1 MSGSAGGNRVTRQAV
16 EKTVNSY
23 IEKVLKN
30 FKAFKDAKIS
40 GSYNTG
46 TKEDFGDIDL
56 IVTFEGTDKKELKK
70 QLVDYFNTIP
80 DDVIVPFKS
89 EKYKG
94 KKSLS
99 TGEIVTILYPIEGT
113 EDQFV
118 QIDNMVST
126 SEEESTFKKSF
137 LDYPAEIQGLLLG
150 LTKIVLIEENP
161 QEVFKRLGI
170 KNTPQ
175 LEDNQEFEFNLSSAG
190 ITLRKVTLTPE
201 FKETAR
207 EDIWKS
213 SNWEDV
219 KKLLQNYDIDGEFEK
234 LLDDI
239 VKNTKNQRSKNR
251 IKGIFKSMI
260 TVKSGEVGTP
270 KGEKKTQSI
279 NKVEDLLE
287 FMKGIGKVLA
297 EEVINEPGICF
308 YPGGFKPPHK
318 GHFEAAK
325 DLASRPY
332 ITQVRIIIGPKER
345 EGITSKESL
354 DIWNIYLKAEPNP
367 KITVKIADTVS
378 PIKDI
383 YEYFQNNPLETPIYV
398 AGGKDEVDDQGYF
411 KSLTKAFGDRAI
423 PIPIDEKFGRISASY
438 TRNQLRAGD
447 IESFKQTIPDSAI
460 QKGYFDDIFKML
472 SPIIK
477 ENFEINIGR
486 EDSTIKRYLE
496 EFAEYCYGAL
506 EVNNKPIIKVI
517 TDDSYTEEYK
527 SFGGYTPLDNT
538 IYVSVSKRNLADIMR
553 SVCHE
558 IVHCKQNESGTLE
571 INSGETGSNIENQA
585 NTIAGIIMRHYGQLK
600 PEIFKLSQ
608 MLNEGLAKGK
618 SIEDIAKKHDPKGYY
633 DIEQSVA
640 SLKKELAKG
649 IKVEMEHT
657 SDKKQAAKIAMDHL
671 YEDPKYYTKLSKI
684 GLE

>member
-608 MLNEGLAKGK
+608 MLNEGLAKR
-618 SIEDIAKKHDPKGYY
+618 Y
-633 DIEQSVA
+633 
-640 SLKKELAKG
+640 
-649 IKVEMEHT
+649 
-657 SDKKQAAKIAMDHL
+657 
-671 YEDPKYYTKLSKI
+671 
-684 GLE
+684 

>member
-99 TGEIVTILYPIEGT
+99 TGEIVTVLYPIEGT

-161 QEVFKRLGI
+161 QQVFKRLGI

-175 LEDNQEFEFNLSSAG
+175 LQDNQEFEFNLSSAG

-608 MLNEGLAKGK
+608 MLNEGLAKR
-618 SIEDIAKKHDPKGYY
+618 Y
-633 DIEQSVA
+633 
-640 SLKKELAKG
+640 
-649 IKVEMEHT
+649 
-657 SDKKQAAKIAMDHL
+657 
-671 YEDPKYYTKLSKI
+671 
-684 GLE
+684 

>member
-99 TGEIVTILYPIEGT
+99 TGEIVTVLYPIEGT

-345 EGITSKESL
+345 DGITSKESL

-608 MLNEGLAKGK
+608 MLNEGLAKR
-618 SIEDIAKKHDPKGYY
+618 Y
-633 DIEQSVA
+633 
-640 SLKKELAKG
+640 
-649 IKVEMEHT
+649 
-657 SDKKQAAKIAMDHL
+657 
-671 YEDPKYYTKLSKI
+671 
-684 GLE
+684 

>member
-201 FKETAR
+201 FKEIAR

-345 EGITSKESL
+345 DGITSKESL

-571 INSGETGSNIENQA
+571 VNSGETGSNIENQA